1 MAAVGAVVGLLVGV
15 ALGLTSPASVGE
27 AEAGVGPGTSAR
39 ATTTTLPE
47 EFYTVVLGSFNDRE
61 FARTK
66 AAELRNQGVDDARV
80 LRQSDYPSLNTSYA
94 VYSGL
99 FRTSDD
105 AQAHL
110 EELAKLGITKS
121 FWKHVTR

>member
-15 ALGLTSPASVGE
+15 AFGLTSPASVGE

-47 EFYTVVLGSFNDRE
+47 AFYTVVLGSFDDRE
-61 FARTK
+61 NASAKAR
-66 AAELRNQGVDDARV
+66 ELRARGVEDARV
-80 LRQSDYPSLNTSYA
+80 LRQADYPSLNTSYA

-99 FRTSDD
+99 FRTSAD
-105 AQAHL
+105 AEAHL
-110 EELAKLGITKS
+110 DELAKLGVTNS